1 MGSVLLQVRDGKKI
15 GYFFYLFFPPLP
27 SLTLAFDSLR
37 GNEFFAEVDEEYIR
51 DNFNLTGLNSLVPD
65 FEHALDVLLD
75 ADPSGAPE
83 EHRERIEDAAE
94 LLYGLIHARYI
105 LTSPG
110 LAAMGEKMRS
120 GVFGRCPR
128 VLCNQQPCLPIGL
141 KEAPRLD
148 TVKVFCPR
156 CQDVYEPRKVYHA
169 TIDGAYFGPTFP
181 HLLLQT
187 YPELMPEPAVHSYV
201 PRIYG
206 FKIHRSAATFRKA
219 VHGGGGGAHD
229 PAPAGSSTQA
239 PPASAAPPAQ
249 DASRH

>member
-1 MGSVLLQVRDGKKI
+1 M
-15 GYFFYLFFPPLP
+15 P
-27 SLTLAFDSLR
+27 TLSSLR

-65 FEHALDVLLD
+65 FDHALDVLLD
-75 ADPSGAPE
+75 AEPSGAPE
-83 EHRERIEDAAE
+83 EHRERIEDSAE

-110 LAAMGEKMRS
+110 LAAMGDKFRA

-128 VLCNQQPCLPIGL
+128 VLCNQQACLPIGL
-141 KEAPRLD
+141 KELPRLD

-187 YPELMPEPAVHSYV
+187 YPELMPEPAVQAYV
-201 PRIYG
+201 PRRYG
-206 FKIHRSAATFRKA
+206 FKIHRSAATHRRA
-219 VHGGGGGAHD
+219 VHAPESASSTPGAAAAPSTAPHV
-229 PAPAGSSTQA
+229 PAGASTPA
-239 PPASAAPPAQ
+239 PPASAAPPAL

>member
-1 MGSVLLQVRDGKKI
+1 MS
-15 GYFFYLFFPPLP
+15 PLKAP
-27 SLTLAFDSLR
+27 SLR

-75 ADPSGAPE
+75 ADPSGAGE
-83 EHRERIEDAAE
+83 EHRERIEDSAE
-94 LLYGLIHARYI
+94 LLYGLIHARFI

-128 VLCNQQPCLPIGL
+128 VLCNQQACLPIGL
-141 KEAPRLD
+141 KEVPRMEA
-148 TVKVFCPR
+148 VKVFCPR
-156 CQDVYEPRKVYHA
+156 CQDVYEPRKLYHA
-169 TIDGAYFGPTFP
+169 SIDGAYFGPTFP

-187 YPELMPEPAVHSYV
+187 YPELMPEASNQVYV

-206 FKIHRSAATFRKA
+206 FKIHRSAATYRRA
-219 VHGGGGGAHD
+219 AHTGTAHASHGAGND
-229 PAPAGSSTQA
+229 PAPGGTSTPA
-239 PPASAAPPAQ
+239 AASASAAPAQ
-249 DASRH
+249 DARH